1 METKNNE
8 ERLVQDIKGVLE
20 LINFELDYP
29 NKNSVHSHQISL
41 HQKVSEL
48 RELLIR
54 LDFEYQEE

>member
-29 NKNSVHSHQISL
+29 IHRRISL

-48 RELLIR
+48 RKLLIR
-54 LDFEYQEE
+54 LGFEYQEE

>member
-1 METKNNE
+1 MERKNNE

-29 NKNSVHSHQISL
+29 NKDSVHPHRISL